1 MSAPAQYAQRGP
13 AENKEDC
20 RDYLRTGRCK
30 YGGSCKYNHPANVQS
45 GGGVK
50 APTDPSEPLFP
61 FRPNEPVCQ
70 YYMKHGICKFG
81 QACKFN
87 HPPQSSLATTMM
99 NGQPVLLSMPRS
111 HDSPQVLWNSGG
123 DSGVQL
129 LPQRPDEPNCIFFL
143 KNGRC
148 KYGSTCRYHHPLN
161 FHDRRQGDD
170 GRRQHVQ
177 VVSGDNQ
184 NSQKVHYVTALPSN
198 AYQHGHFVVSD
209 GAVTFVSLDGSP
221 PAQVISVPQ
230 SNNNEGGVTY
240 ASQGQNQLGLP
251 LVMSRDIGSS
261 TSSTSI
267 ASSYDT
273 SGSSVDPLG
282 PHGDSSSSFWNR
294 PKRSGSGNSLNA
306 YGTVD
311 SNRGHM
317 VQHGNRSVLVQS
329 NSDGNKL
336 PHVASL
342 GSTSDAS
349 TVYYDANSGLNRQA
363 GSQHSSSGGNG
374 VSWRGKRSSSFDQ
387 SRPAGHY
394 NQGDEIQKSASVPHS
409 LGEEGR
415 SSGSYHR
422 DHRDTPRSPMMR
434 GRPPAGS
441 RSQRRV
447 QQSAEVDDGLS
458 MMTSALLTMLDTPE
472 ESAGE
477 VYDDLDYYDPR
488 GSDSQSSTPVMR
500 QQYTSSQGRSSVPQG
515 NAIQYHQGTPY
526 MPTGTPYHY
535 QGQQIDDRVMG
546 MMMPNQH
553 EPPGS
558 QHDHD
563 RYVERASQYSED
575 HDFENYSQYSDD
587 QYIEK
592 AQDQPVEKREGQSGV
607 DSSWSPTWQGSASRT
622 SRPLQGNARLM
633 QSRTSSDGTH
643 GSSQVGLYLP

>member
-1 MSAPAQYAQRGP
+1 MSAPAPYTQRGP
-13 AENKEDC
+13 VENKEDC

-30 YGGSCKYNHPANVQS
+30 YGASCKYNHPANVQS

-61 FRPNEPVCQ
+61 VRPNEPVCQ
-70 YYMKHGICKFG
+70 YYMKHGACKFG

-99 NGQPVLLSMPRS
+99 NGQTVLINMPRS
-111 HDSPQVLWNSGG
+111 HDSPQVLWNAGGG

-161 FHDRRQGDD
+161 FHDRRQGDE
-170 GRRQHVQ
+170 GRRQHAQ
-177 VVSGDNQ
+177 AVSGDNQ
-184 NSQKVHYVTALPSN
+184 NSQKVHYVTSLPSN

-230 SNNNEGGVTY
+230 SNNNEGGATY

-273 SGSSVDPLG
+273 AGSSVDPLG
-282 PHGDSSSSFWNR
+282 PHGDSSSSLWNR

-317 VQHGNRSVLVQS
+317 VQHGSRSVLVQS
-329 NSDGNKL
+329 NSDGNISL
-336 PHVASL
+336 PRVASP

-349 TVYYDANSGLNRQA
+349 TVYYDTNSGVNRQA

-374 VSWRGKRSSSFDQ
+374 FSWRGKRSSSFDQ
-387 SRPAGHY
+387 SRPGGHY
-394 NQGDEIQKSASVPHS
+394 NQGGEIQKSASVPHS

-422 DHRDTPRSPMMR
+422 DSQRSPMMR

-500 QQYTSSQGRSSVPQG
+500 QQYTSSRSMPRVPQG
-515 NAIQYHQGTPY
+515 NAIQYHQGMPY
-526 MPTGTPYHY
+526 MPAGSPYHH
-535 QGQQIDDRVMG
+535 QGQQIDDRMMG
-546 MMMPNQH
+546 MMKPKQN
-553 EPPGS
+553 ETSGS
-558 QHDHD
+558 QYHHD
-563 RYVERASQYSED
+563 RYLEKASQYSED
-575 HDFENYSQYSDD
+575 HDYENDSQYSDD

-592 AQDQPVEKREGQSGV
+592 SQYSQDQPIDNRHGESGG
-607 DSSWSPTWQGSASRT
+607 DSSWSPTWQGSASHT
-622 SRPLQGNARLM
+622 GRPLQGNAQLM
-633 QSRTSSDGTH
+633 QSRTSPDGP
-643 GSSQVGLYLP
+643 QVGLYLP